1 MSDADLEAAGVGPD
15 MIRISVG
22 LESIDDVIWDLDQ
35 ALRASQDATRTTG
48 STGSA
53 GAAEAVR

>member
-1 MSDADLEAAGVGPD
+1 

-35 ALRASQDATRTTG
+35 ALRASQDVARSSG
-48 STGSA
+48 S
-53 GAAEAVR
+53 AAEAIR